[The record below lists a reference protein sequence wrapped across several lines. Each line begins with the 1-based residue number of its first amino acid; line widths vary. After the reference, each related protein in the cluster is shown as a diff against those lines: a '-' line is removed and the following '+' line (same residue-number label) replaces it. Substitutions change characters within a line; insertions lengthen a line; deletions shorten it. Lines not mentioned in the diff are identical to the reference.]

1 MKLIIVSITVISL
14 MICPGQALS
23 DEFKLTPSLAVSE
36 KYNDNIFL
44 TDTDIQKDWVTVL
57 APGLE
62 LVDRT
67 ERFDL
72 NVKARIDDIHYND
85 LQDLNAVDQ
94 FYSGRLRFA
103 LNDRITLAPS
113 AGFSRDSQP
122 DRDIDATGLTLSTA
136 RREKQNYG
144 ASMDYRL
151 HDMTMATLSYKY
163 DAERYDQADQT
174 DWWSQTVSLD
184 LVGDLEKWMRGTG
197 RLNFGYAHYHFEGN
211 VIDSYSATIGLKRD
225 FSEKWSLLADVGG
238 RYTDSLFE
246 VLSARLIPPATI
258 VINSE
263 ERSSRGWGTVGQL
276 VMAYKD
282 NFTTGNVTVK
292 KDIMPAS
299 GRNGMADRTLVTFD
313 LRRRFTYELQGFITG
328 GYYLN
333 KSDSGDYAAQE
344 IDEETLRGDL
354 GVRYEFTRDMFL
366 EFSYGYTKT
375 RDRSNDTEADRNL
388 LLLRFYVQHSILE

>member
-1 MKLIIVSITVISL
+1 MA
-14 MICPGQALS
+14 CPGPARS
-23 DEFKLTPSLAVSE
+23 DEFRLTPSLAVSE
-36 KYNDNIFL
+36 KYNDNIFF
-44 TDTDIQKDWVTVL
+44 TASDVQKDWVTVL

-72 NVKARIDDIHYND
+72 NVKARLDDIHYND

-94 FYSGRLRFA
+94 FYSGQFRFA
-103 LNDRITLAPS
+103 VNDRMTLAPS
-113 AGFSRDSQP
+113 AGFTRDSQP
-122 DRDIDATGLTLSTA
+122 DRDIASTGLALSTV
-136 RREKQNYG
+136 RRERQNYG

-151 HDMTMATLSYKY
+151 LDMTTATVSYKY
-163 DAERYDQADQT
+163 EAERYDQAEQT
-174 DWWSQTVSLD
+174 DWWSQSVNLD
-184 LVGDLEKWMRGTG
+184 LAGDLDKWLRGTG

-211 VIDSYSATIGLKRD
+211 IIDSYSATIGLKHD
-225 FSEKWSLLADVGG
+225 FNEKWSLLADVGG
-238 RYTDSLFE
+238 RYTDSSFE
-246 VLSARLIPPATI
+246 VLHATLIPPATI

-263 ERSSRGWGTVGQL
+263 ESSSSGWGAVGQL

-313 LRRRFTYELQGFITG
+313 LRRRFIYELQGFITG

-333 KSDSGDYAAQE
+333 KSDSGDYAVQE
-344 IDEETLRGDL
+344 IDEQTMRGEA
-354 GVRYEFTRDMFL
+354 GVRYEFTRDMAL
-366 EFSYGYTKT
+366 GFSYGYTKT
-375 RDRSNDTEADRNL
+375 RDRSNGTEADRNL
-388 LLLRFYVQHSILE
+388 LLIRFYVQHALLE